1 MDVLRRVNSG
11 EGHVSVLPI
20 IFLPT
25 STSDLISTLKIV
37 PSFVYQIT
45 HSFSDACGMTSHT
58 GKRTYSIVPQQYL
71 LRVILSYR
79 LSEANSS
86 ILGHS

>member
-20 IFLPT
+20 SFVPT
-25 STSDLISTLKIV
+25 STSYLISTLKIV
-37 PSFVYQIT
+37 FVYQIT

-58 GKRTYSIVPQQYL
+58 GKRTYSIVQYL
-71 LRVILSYR
+71 SNINL
-79 LSEANSS
+79 E
-86 ILGHS
+86 